1 MFGIIQGI
9 LCLYVKNKQLKKVAF
24 CFDLD
29 GTVTMKEILPII
41 AREVDLYEEI
51 SILTD
56 ATMKG
61 LIPFESS
68 FKLRVRLLSSI
79 SISAIQN
86 IVFDVPLNP
95 DIQKFIQENKTN
107 CYIVTGNLEVWVGKL
122 IEEVLGCKYFSSTTN
137 VENNEIQSIKKVLNK
152 GDVISL
158 LRKEYDTIITVGDGM
173 NDCAMFEKADIGIAY
188 GGIHNPVDSLI
199 DLSNYVVLNSKSLVN
214 LLNNF
219 K

>member
-1 MFGIIQGI
+1 M
-9 LCLYVKNKQLKKVAF
+9 
-24 CFDLD
+24 
-29 GTVTMKEILPII
+29 
-41 AREVDLYEEI
+41 
-51 SILTD
+51 
-56 ATMKG
+56 
-61 LIPFESS
+61 
-68 FKLRVRLLSSI
+68 
-79 SISAIQN
+79 
-86 IVFDVPLNP
+86 
-95 DIQKFIQENKTN
+95 
-107 CYIVTGNLEVWVGKL
+107 WVGKL

-219 K
+219 KWL